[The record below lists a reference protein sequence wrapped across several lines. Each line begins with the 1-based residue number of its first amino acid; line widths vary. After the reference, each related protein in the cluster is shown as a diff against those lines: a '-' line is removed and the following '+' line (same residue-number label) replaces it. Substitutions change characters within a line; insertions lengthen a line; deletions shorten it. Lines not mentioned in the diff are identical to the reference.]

1 MSEVILRQEVQWFAE
16 QMELKLRENEPEGGL
31 LVENPFF
38 LIERLKDELPELE
51 GALIYGPNY
60 DRQRVIS
67 EATDI
72 ANLVMMIAANAEN
85 DSFTFD

>member
-1 MSEVILRQEVQWFAE
+1 MRQEVQWFAE

-31 LVENPFF
+31 LGENPFF
-38 LIERLKDELPELE
+38 LIERLKDELADKLAKLE
-51 GALIYGPNY
+51 GTLIYGPNY
-60 DRQRVIS
+60 DHQRVIS